1 MTTPKSMPVTPLW
14 HKSSY
19 STDNG
24 GNCIEID
31 SGQAGVIP
39 IRDSKSPDGPR
50 LMILPR
56 AFTSFVQA
64 VRQGEFRAS

>member
-1 MTTPKSMPVTPLW
+1 MTTPKSMPVTTLW

-24 GNCIEID
+24 GNCIEIA

-50 LMILPR
+50 LMILPG
-56 AFTSFVQA
+56 AFISFVQA
-64 VRQGEFRAS
+64 VRQGEFKTS